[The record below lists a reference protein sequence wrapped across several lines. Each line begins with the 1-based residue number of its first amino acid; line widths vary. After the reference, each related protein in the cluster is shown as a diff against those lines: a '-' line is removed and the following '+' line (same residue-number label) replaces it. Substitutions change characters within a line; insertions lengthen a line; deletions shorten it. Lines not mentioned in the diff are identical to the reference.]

1 MKIVSLM
8 EDTPGGNGCLFE
20 HGFSLYVETK
30 SHRILADT
38 GASCRFLENAKRLGI
53 DLAKVD
59 TVILSHGHYDHSGGI
74 LAFAGKNP
82 NARIYIRENAFEDF
96 YHVKDHGR
104 RYIGIDKEIK
114 KLEQVV
120 IAGSDLRIDE
130 ELFLFTNVTGRRM
143 WPEGNRELKV
153 VKNGELLQDDFS
165 HEQYLIIQSEGK
177 EILISGCAHNG
188 ILNIRGRMPDALIS
202 GFHMAKKSAY
212 TMEEEELIRKTALE
226 LKAYPIQ
233 YYTGHCTGEAA
244 YQLMQGILGSQI
256 EYIRCGGSIEL

>member
-1 MKIVSLM
+1 MPRWIR
-8 EDTPGGNGCLFE
+8 LF
-20 HGFSLYVETK
+20 
-30 SHRILADT
+30 
-38 GASCRFLENAKRLGI
+38 
-53 DLAKVD
+53 
-59 TVILSHGHYDHSGGI
+59 LSHGHYDHSGGI
-74 LAFAGKNP
+74 LAFAENP

-165 HEQYLIIQSEGK
+165 HGNLLSKRKEGDPD
-177 EILISGCAHNG
+177 IRMRHS
-188 ILNIRGRMPDALIS
+188 NI
-202 GFHMAKKSAY
+202 
-212 TMEEEELIRKTALE
+212 
-226 LKAYPIQ
+226 
-233 YYTGHCTGEAA
+233 
-244 YQLMQGILGSQI
+244 
-256 EYIRCGGSIEL
+256 

>member
-1 MKIVSLM
+1 M
-8 EDTPGGNGCLFE
+8 
-20 HGFSLYVETK
+20 
-30 SHRILADT
+30 
-38 GASCRFLENAKRLGI
+38 
-53 DLAKVD
+53 D

-96 YHVKDHGR
+96 YHIKDHGR

-165 HEQYLIIQSEGK
+165 HEQYLIIQSEEMCIRDRIKPAGVRQNVGG
-177 EILISGCAHNG
+177 LAISGYQTWIPQG
-188 ILNIRGRMPDALIS
+188 YILLGNY
-202 GFHMAKKSAY
+202 AKI
-212 TMEEEELIRKTALE
+212 EEK
-226 LKAYPIQ
+226 
-233 YYTGHCTGEAA
+233 
-244 YQLMQGILGSQI
+244 IL
-256 EYIRCGGSIEL
+256 